1 MPSSSLVEVE
11 VDVGVE
17 VEVEVGVQV
26 VVVAVVEVEVS
37 NPGLQVAGR
46 GQRGHFAKI
55 FCNSK
60 GCKNKGLTDWL

>member
-11 VDVGVE
+11 VDVG

-60 GCKNKGLTDWL
+60 GCKNKGLTDLL